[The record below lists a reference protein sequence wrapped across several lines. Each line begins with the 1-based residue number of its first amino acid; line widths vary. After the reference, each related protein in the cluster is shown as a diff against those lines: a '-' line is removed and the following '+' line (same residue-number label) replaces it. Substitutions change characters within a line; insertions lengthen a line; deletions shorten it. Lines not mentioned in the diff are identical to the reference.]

1 MLSFTITVAG
11 AVPSLL
17 SNVIVYVMVSPF
29 STVLPELGLE
39 ALLISTFGLFTI
51 VCTSLVDMS
60 STTPVFLIIFVY
72 SYCPK
77 SSTVTSKLN
86 VDDPFAGTFTVIP
99 FDRLLC
105 VYHVVLL
112 FVFILPTTKLVPS
125 GIVSFITTS
134 LLASP
139 SFSTV
144 IVYVIVS
151 PSTA

>member
-1 MLSFTITVAG
+1 MLSFTITVVG

-51 VCTSLVDMS
+51 VCTSFVS
-60 STTPVFLIIFVY
+60 SPSTVAVFLNVFEY
-72 SYCPK
+72 SYVPS
-77 SSTVTSKLN
+77 SSTVTSKLK
-86 VDDPFAGTFTVIP
+86 VAVSRAGTFTVIP
-99 FDRLLC
+99 FDKLLC

-134 LLASP
+134 SLASP